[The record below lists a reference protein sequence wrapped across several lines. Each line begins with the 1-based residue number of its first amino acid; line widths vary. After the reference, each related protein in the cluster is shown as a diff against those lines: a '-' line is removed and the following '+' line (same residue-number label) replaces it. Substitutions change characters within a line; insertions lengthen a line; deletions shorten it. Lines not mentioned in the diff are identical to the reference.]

1 MTASELVAARY
12 DRAARRYGRLL
23 VGVERRIAYVATLRF
38 VAFVVAAVFGFAA
51 LKDGEPVVYGLP
63 ALAGAATF
71 LVAVWLHRGPYTL
84 APRVRALVTTATEN
98 AARLRAQ
105 WDAVPDDGAE
115 FLDPARPEL
124 SELQVFGRGSL
135 YHLMTRATLPDG
147 RARLAAL
154 LTDGIAP
161 STCAE
166 RQAAARELARL
177 SGLRHRFHAEGRMV
191 EVDEGALRDFLA
203 WAEAPPARAWLA
215 NAVWPVRLLVVAT
228 WAQVVASAAFD
239 LETQW
244 KACLV
249 AQLGIF
255 LVTSGPL
262 AKGYL
267 HLLGRRGHRPF
278 VALRRMFALVERRS
292 FEAPLLQAA
301 RAALSASGVT
311 PSSRLKVLED
321 TVEALAV
328 RESALTHTA
337 VNVGFLWELQQ
348 CDKLERWRLRH
359 GAGVRADLAAIADLE
374 ALCSVA
380 GFAADHRAYAWPTL
394 HEADAAPPFDAEGL
408 GHPLFPDAGRRTNDY
423 RVETGGVMTL
433 VTGSNMSGKSSF
445 LRTLG
450 VAVHLAQAG
459 APVCATRL
467 SLRACRLSTSIQ
479 VTDAPGEGLSRFYAE
494 VKRIA
499 AVLAAVEDA
508 ERDAAR
514 RPRLYLVDEMLSGTN
529 SRERHM
535 ACREI
540 VGRLVAA
547 SRSHGLVTTHD
558 LELVGVADMLPEAI
572 RLAHFSDRFD
582 GDALHFDYQLREG
595 TATTTNALHV
605 LRMEGIDVPEGA

>member
-1 MTASELVAARY
+1 MIPREVVAARY

-23 VGVERRIAYVATLRF
+23 VRVERRIAYVATLRF
-38 VAFVVAAVFGFAA
+38 VAFVVTAVFGFAA
-51 LKDGEPVVYGLP
+51 LKDVEPIVYGLP
-63 ALAGAATF
+63 ALAGAAAF
-71 LVAVWLHRGPYTL
+71 LVAVWLHRVPYTL
-84 APRVRALVTTATEN
+84 APRLRALVTTAEEN
-98 AARLRAQ
+98 AARLRGQ

-124 SELQVFGRGSL
+124 AELQVFGRGSL
-135 YHLMTRATLPDG
+135 YHLMSRATLPDG
-147 RARLAAL
+147 RDRLAAL
-154 LTDGIAP
+154 LTDGIEP
-161 STCAE
+161 SSCAE
-166 RQAAARELARL
+166 RQAAARELADL
-177 SGLRHRFHAEGRMV
+177 SGVRHRMHAEGRMV

-203 WAEAPPARAWLA
+203 WAEAPAERPWLA
-215 NAVWPVRLLVVAT
+215 KAVWPIRLLVVAT
-228 WAQVVASAAFD
+228 WAQIVASAAFE

-244 KACLV
+244 KLFLV
-249 AQLGIF
+249 AQLVIF

-278 VALRRMFALVERRS
+278 VALRRMFALIEHRRFKS
-292 FEAPLLQAA
+292 PMLQAA
-301 RAALSASGVT
+301 RDALSASKVA
-311 PSSRLKVLED
+311 PSERLKLLED

-328 RESALTHTA
+328 RESALTHAA

-359 GAGVRADLAAIADLE
+359 GGGVRADLAAIADLE

-380 GFAADHRAYAWPTL
+380 GFAADHPGYGWPTL
-394 HEADAAPPFDAEGL
+394 HGDDDAPPFDAEGL
-408 GHPLFPDAGRRTNDY
+408 GHTLFSDATRRTNDF
-423 RVETGGVMTL
+423 RVDGGGALML

-467 SLRACRLSTSIQ
+467 ALRACRLSTSIQ

-499 AVLAAVEDA
+499 AVLDAVEDA
-508 ERDAAR
+508 ERDLAR
-514 RPRLYLVDEMLSGTN
+514 RPTLYLVDEMLSGTN

-540 VGRLVAA
+540 VARLVAA
-547 SRSHGLVTTHD
+547 GRSYGLVTTHD
-558 LELVGVADMLPEAI
+558 LELVGVADMRPEAI

-582 GDALHFDYQLREG
+582 GEALHFDYQLRDG

-605 LRMEGIDVPEGA
+605 LRMEGIEVTADD